1 MHEVDL
7 AVLDRATK
15 KVIRIF
21 PELIEWLKANKPD
34 YVPLYMMRYE
44 YALGNYPPAM
54 RMHNVYEILRM
65 YESIKAYE
73 EVMVSNVL

>member
-1 MHEVDL
+1 MNEVDL

-34 YVPLYMMRYE
+34 YVPLYLQRYE

-54 RMHNVYEILRM
+54 RMHNIHEILKM
-65 YESIKAYE
+65 YEFVKAYE
-73 EVMVSNVL
+73 EVRLQNVR